1 MSLRAVAFA
10 LLATLTLTSCNRDP
24 EVAKRRYLES
34 GDKYFNK
41 ARYGEA
47 KIQYSNAIKID
58 PKFGLAHYKLATAL
72 LKTQPPDWVRAVK
85 ELRRAI
91 EPDSKLAAS
100 QPERWDAIAKLAEIY
115 LSPLVNHTDEVLHD
129 VEGFCTELLNRDPNS
144 FDGRRLTGDLN
155 YVKAVEAARVKKTDD
170 AKKLLAVALEEY
182 HRAEAIKPGDVG
194 VRMQL
199 ARSLT
204 LNGEYAS
211 AEQYYRQIL
220 SRDPKYLDGY
230 RELYTL
236 LWYQGRKSESEAVL
250 KSGYASNPKEYRF
263 LLWLA
268 GQYVQENRRQEM
280 LGVLQQLKSKAGEY
294 SRAYLEVGD
303 FYLRIGDGDSAV
315 REYKEGGQKD
325 SKNLATYQKRIVE
338 VLMRQGKRAEA
349 ADVNAQILKDNP
361 KDPDARGV
369 AAALLLDKGDIAKAL
384 MELQAVVTRTPD
396 NPVFRYNLGR
406 AYAMHNDMEQARQ
419 QFQKAIELRPEYILA
434 RLALAQLQVARSDY
448 EAALRSARAIIA
460 LDQQNASARLIESAA
475 LMGQKKYAESR
486 QLLQD
491 MLKAN
496 PSSTDAQFQMGV
508 VNLAEKK
515 YKDAEIAFRRAY
527 ELNPANTRGLMGV
540 VETYMVQNKPEQATQ
555 LLESEIAKAPARTD
569 FRLALGNVAVRT
581 GRWDKAVAEFQKL
594 LAGSE
599 KGSKQQGEIYLRIGE
614 AQRRKGDLNAAV
626 SALQAARQTLPE
638 DERVLSTLALALD
651 AAGRWQ
657 EARQV
662 YEATSKLYP
671 QNAVVLNN
679 LAFLIAEHGGDLD
692 YALTIAN
699 RAKTLIPDM
708 AEVSDTLGWIYLK
721 KNLSDNAIQIFQELV
736 TKRPD
741 QPTFR
746 YHLGMAY
753 SQRGDRTKAADELRK
768 ALGQNPSSAERQKIQ
783 DLLSRL

>member
-1 MSLRAVAFA
+1 
-10 LLATLTLTSCNRDP
+10 
-24 EVAKRRYLES
+24 
-34 GDKYFNK
+34 
-41 ARYGEA
+41 
-47 KIQYSNAIKID
+47 
-58 PKFGLAHYKLATAL
+58 
-72 LKTQPPDWVRAVK
+72 
-85 ELRRAI
+85 
-91 EPDSKLAAS
+91 
-100 QPERWDAIAKLAEIY
+100 
-115 LSPLVNHTDEVLHD
+115 
-129 VEGFCTELLNRDPNS
+129 
-144 FDGRRLTGDLN
+144 
-155 YVKAVEAARVKKTDD
+155 
-170 AKKLLAVALEEY
+170 
-182 HRAEAIKPGDVG
+182 
-194 VRMQL
+194 
-199 ARSLT
+199 
-204 LNGEYAS
+204 
-211 AEQYYRQIL
+211 
-220 SRDPKYLDGY
+220 
-230 RELYTL
+230 
-236 LWYQGRKSESEAVL
+236 
-250 KSGYASNPKEYRF
+250 
-263 LLWLA
+263 
-268 GQYVQENRRQEM
+268 
-280 LGVLQQLKSKAGEY
+280 
-294 SRAYLEVGD
+294 
-303 FYLRIGDGDSAV
+303 
-315 REYKEGGQKD
+315 
-325 SKNLATYQKRIVE
+325 
-338 VLMRQGKRAEA
+338 
-349 ADVNAQILKDNP
+349 
-361 KDPDARGV
+361 
-369 AAALLLDKGDIAKAL
+369 
-384 MELQAVVTRTPD
+384 
-396 NPVFRYNLGR
+396 
-406 AYAMHNDMEQARQ
+406 
-419 QFQKAIELRPEYILA
+419 
-434 RLALAQLQVARSDY
+434 
-448 EAALRSARAIIA
+448 
-460 LDQQNASARLIESAA
+460 
-475 LMGQKKYAESR
+475 
-486 QLLQD
+486 